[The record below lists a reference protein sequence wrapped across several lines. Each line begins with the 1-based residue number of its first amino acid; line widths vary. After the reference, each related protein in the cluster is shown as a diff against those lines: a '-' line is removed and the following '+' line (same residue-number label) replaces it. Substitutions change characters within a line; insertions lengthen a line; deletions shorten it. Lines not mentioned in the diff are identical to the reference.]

1 MRGDKYNLIVLEIKS
16 SGIVLHAQSDMGNI
30 NEIVENSAVEGKEL
44 KIALNGKYLLEALK
58 ALEGDQAILSFN
70 TPMSPYTVVGGGE
83 ASSEYLMMPVK
94 LDN

>member
-1 MRGDKYNLIVLEIKS
+1 M
-16 SGIVLHAQSDMGNI
+16 
-30 NEIVENSAVEGKEL
+30 
-44 KIALNGKYLLEALK
+44 KIALNGKYLLEALT